1 MSDLRA
7 AQSSD
12 LAEIARLEV
21 EIFAA
26 NAWSQAAVAGEIVAA
41 DRGARHLLVST
52 ADNAVVG
59 YAVLMCSDDVAEVL
73 RIAVQ
78 ADYRREG
85 RASAMVEALLDI
97 AGSQNCRRMLL
108 EVAADNTSALDFYA
122 AWGFAEI
129 DRRRSYYAGGVD
141 AVVLGKPL

>member
-41 DRGARHLLVST
+41 DRGGRHLLVST
-52 ADNAVVG
+52 ADDAVVG
-59 YAVLMCSDDVAEVL
+59 YAVLMCSDDVADVL

-78 ADYRREG
+78 AEHRRAG
-85 RASAMVEALLDI
+85 RASTMVAALVEI
-97 AGSQNCRRMLL
+97 ARSQDCRRMML
-108 EVAADNTSALDFYA
+108 EVAADNTPALRFYA
-122 AWGFAEI
+122 TWGFAEI
-129 DRRRSYYAGGVD
+129 DRRRGYYADDVD
-141 AVVLGKPL
+141 AVVLEKPL